1 MMGLSRMSISQMV
14 VRNAALS
21 RGKKKR
27 KRVRHIKIV
36 TELGCERL
44 HELAQVEVVY
54 D

>member
-21 RGKKKR
+21 RGEKKSKR
-27 KRVRHIKIV
+27 IRHIKIV
-36 TELGCERL
+36 TKLGCERL
-44 HELAQVEVVY
+44 HEQTQVEVVY